1 MRPERIVAA
10 LLAGVAAGLVALLIF
25 GPTEGAKAKGDRPRA
40 ATPAPTTTA
49 PTTIA
54 TTTTEPEPEETVES
68 KQEPTTTEAEPP
80 SFLAGDGTFSSPV
93 TINLYYESEIN
104 WRTHK
109 LQSPV
114 RELRVE
120 ARATAVRGAAGDVH
134 GIECGLAHATYTFL
148 IDPWSGEYVVQETD
162 PGSLTT
168 IDLESGEAATLRT
181 PPHPNVLSMT
191 CAARAK
197 STFLSLRANGRLLT
211 SLMHGIGGRLDRV
224 SVTAWSPE
232 GGQKVVFDGV
242 GVETGGS

>member
-93 TINLYYESEIN
+93 TINLY
-104 WRTHK
+104 
-109 LQSPV
+109 
-114 RELRVE
+114 
-120 ARATAVRGAAGDVH
+120 
-134 GIECGLAHATYTFL
+134 
-148 IDPWSGEYVVQETD
+148 
-162 PGSLTT
+162 
-168 IDLESGEAATLRT
+168 
-181 PPHPNVLSMT
+181 
-191 CAARAK
+191 
-197 STFLSLRANGRLLT
+197 
-211 SLMHGIGGRLDRV
+211 
-224 SVTAWSPE
+224 
-232 GGQKVVFDGV
+232 
-242 GVETGGS
+242 